1 MLLRTIC
8 YRDSE
13 QDFTWNDP
21 FQLAQE
27 VGIIKNKPD
36 NEICYRGD
44 MVEYCWNLLG
54 CSLKNSTATLLDQM
68 IEQKVFSERTY
79 KSVYNKYFA
88 PALIIIPDD
97 PVSPQNPEITEPPKA
112 PDTSDSSESIVIT
125 PPSNG
130 NIGDSEYGEDW

>member
-1 MLLRTIC
+1 
-8 YRDSE
+8 
-13 QDFTWNDP
+13 
-21 FQLAQE
+21 
-27 VGIIKNKPD
+27 
-36 NEICYRGD
+36 
-44 MVEYCWNLLG
+44 
-54 CSLKNSTATLLDQM
+54 M